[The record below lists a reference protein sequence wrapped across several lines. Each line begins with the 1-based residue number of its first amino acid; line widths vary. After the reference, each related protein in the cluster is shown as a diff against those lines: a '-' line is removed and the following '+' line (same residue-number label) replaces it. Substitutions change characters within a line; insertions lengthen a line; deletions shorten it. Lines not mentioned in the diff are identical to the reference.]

1 MVGLFR
7 ARQANQVLEVQV
19 AELQDRVRRDAVR
32 PRAGRHTRVGCTG
45 RMKRLLLKGSKYT
58 QGGLR
63 ASPWKGL
70 PTLHSPSLQYGKR

>member
-32 PRAGRHTRVGCTG
+32 PCAGRYTRVDCTG
-45 RMKRLLLKGSKYT
+45 RMKCLLQKGSKCT
-58 QGGLR
+58 QRGR
-63 ASPWKGL
+63 VE
-70 PTLHSPSLQYGKR
+70 SLLIKLATFT